1 MLYENDLAVTFSV
14 CFLTM
19 AHAFVLQHVNLTKIL
34 GAFTRKRGRMAGK
47 MMVDM
52 SSKVQATDVDMEL
65 FIQGIEQ
72 IVEDDKENNFLE
84 KVGDYITDICFL
96 ACRHKVKLEASFINA
111 ALAVEIMEGIATALS
126 PDLMV
131 TKVALPLVV
140 QAEMMHRL
148 PKLAFW

>member
-1 MLYENDLAVTFSV
+1 
-14 CFLTM
+14 
-19 AHAFVLQHVNLTKIL
+19 
-34 GAFTRKRGRMAGK
+34 MAGQL
-47 MMVDM
+47 MVDT
-52 SSKVQATDVDMEL
+52 SSKVQASELDMEL
-65 FIQGIEQ
+65 FIAGIEQ

-126 PDLMV
+126 PDLIV

-148 PKLAFW
+148 PKFTLW